1 MDYFIADSPVDCHRD
16 HLMVG
21 SRQVKVLSMKE
32 PPGQTF
38 AHILGDL
45 ARRARRVH
53 RLSRMATSRAGPDA
67 REIQS
72 RRRHFFNKRVSLIN
86 YVSPEAKAEEM
97 LVDESA
103 SATVKQLGD
112 ALTEMEVNGHVFG
125 RCSLTV
131 VLHSEDRRALDQQAA
146 QAMKVLSAHDG
157 AFFDETYNLLNAW
170 VSIVPGNGA
179 RNLRR
184 LALLETHAADLSFL
198 FGIDQGERVRRC
210 CRRRWRPSRRH
221 TRRRSRITCT
231 SRTSATH
238 CSAPPAARASC

>member
-1 MDYFIADSPVDCHRD
+1 
-16 HLMVG
+16 
-21 SRQVKVLSMKE
+21 MKE

-45 ARRARRVH
+45 LAVPGEFIAC
-53 RLSRMATSRAGPDA
+53 LEWQRAGQD
-67 REIQS
+67 RMRRDIQS

-103 SATVKQLGD
+103 TATVKQLGD

-131 VLHSEDRRALDQQAA
+131 VLHSEDRRALDHQAA
-146 QAMKVLSAHDG
+146 QAMKVLAAHDG

-170 VSIVPGNGA
+170 LSIVPGNGA

-198 FGIDQGERVRRC
+198 FGIDQGQRGLTAA
-210 CRRRWRPSRRH
+210 CRRRWRRSRRR
-221 TRRRSRITCT
+221 TTRRSRITCT
-231 SRTSATH
+231 FRTSGTRSS
-238 CSAPPAARASC
+238 SAQPAAARASF

>member
-1 MDYFIADSPVDCHRD
+1 
-16 HLMVG
+16 
-21 SRQVKVLSMKE
+21 
-32 PPGQTF
+32 
-38 AHILGDL
+38 
-45 ARRARRVH
+45 
-53 RLSRMATSRAGPDA
+53 
-67 REIQS
+67 
-72 RRRHFFNKRVSLIN
+72 
-86 YVSPEAKAEEM
+86 M

-184 LALLETHAADLSFL
+184 VALLETHA
-198 FGIDQGERVRRC
+198 
-210 CRRRWRPSRRH
+210 P
-221 TRRRSRITCT
+221 T
-231 SRTSATH
+231 
-238 CSAPPAARASC
+238 